1 MAAIDEGRWTAELGD
16 EEGVVLFLIGMRL
29 NKLWR
34 VDQWLWMAL
43 AMGSMLTYLAK
54 HPDSGL
60 IKARNWFGRTT
71 VQVGYW
77 RSMDHLVAFA
87 SDDNAPHVPAWRNYF
102 RRVGKSGAVGV
113 WHETYVVKPGSTESI
128 YTNMPPFGLAEA
140 TSKVRVNRNTSS
152 ARQRVRKSA

>member
-1 MAAIDEGRWTAELGD
+1 M
-16 EEGVVLFLIGMRL
+16 
-29 NKLWR
+29 
-34 VDQWLWMAL
+34 
-43 AMGSMLTYLAK
+43 
-54 HPDSGL
+54 

-87 SDDNAPHVPAWRNYF
+87 AEENAPHVPAWRNYF

-113 WHETYVVKPGSTESI
+113 WHETYVVKPGSTESV
-128 YTNMPPFGLAEA
+128 YTNMPAFGLAEA
-140 TSKVRVNRNTSS
+140 TNKVRVGRNTSS